1 MFSFIDDIPSAEQ
14 IKARVRD
21 DIKKY
26 KIDEYVRN
34 ARLVQT
40 ANRLYNDEE
49 LKINPVA
56 WIWKRWPSL
65 GDMAQWRIVGF
76 SKRHKVA
83 IAGFCAG
90 PILGA
95 YSASKHGLV
104 GLAGSLRAEVEP
116 HGVRVCLVEPGVIA
130 TPI

>member
-56 WIWKRWPSL
+56 WIWKRLPSVS
-65 GDMAQWRIVGF
+65 DMAQWRVVSF

-90 PILGA
+90 AGMLLILN
-95 YSASKHGLV
+95 
-104 GLAGSLRAEVEP
+104 
-116 HGVRVCLVEPGVIA
+116 GVVIA
-130 TPI
+130 GNFGGASDDASNRTIVYPNL